1 MSETIDNPTVEEY
14 NEKETVVAGEEI
26 EQEIEQENEQ
36 VSQSFQIS
44 IKTPVEIGTIK
55 IQVQPTDTLMDI
67 QTFLYETSETCL
79 YSSYEFRLNGKS
91 IPEYSELSSIEGLIE
106 GVTLEMV
113 PIDYNERSAKLHV
126 KRLRDIMNTG
136 LTEFANMNNPSL
148 FSSFSFPEKSN
159 ILTEEQQL
167 EEQKQK
173 SEQQQQQQQQQQQS
187 EEKETIEQQPNK
199 KNNKYNKK
207 GNKKGEESSTT
218 NDEEKLTPQQKERKQ
233 KMTEIKGIEKPILS
247 NYYPESPIA
256 PVQCVKSMIYSGWSP
271 VPGYRKL
278 FGDLFYLDITLLE
291 GTTVCVTAS
300 TQGFFINQSS
310 NATFNPSV
318 SPKATIN
325 HSLHQLLTQV
335 SRLFR
340 RGLNQILANIGRNHP
355 FDMLPG
361 VLPVH
366 NWVASSKSNR
376 YDINKG
382 TDTFVSVQDVE
393 LRGNPR
399 DWNEEIQAP
408 KELPKSTVQE
418 RIIRDRAISKVN
430 SEFVE
435 CAVRGA
441 QVIVDKAI
449 LPINPTE
456 NERSHMFLYNNIF
469 FSYALDTRDSFNDC
483 GGDAG
488 ARTSANND
496 LKGIRLYNLA
506 DVEGIYTLGTAIVD
520 YKGQRIIAQSL
531 IPGIL
536 TTEKT
541 SKIYYGSM
549 DASTAEGEQEKQQQ
563 GEEEQQKEGEE
574 KEENKNIKSIKAD
587 PEFHSRLLQAASLL
601 HLSESKVISEEDN
614 KEVSVCTSFESK
626 GIVGIDGRRYIL
638 DLIKATPRDPNYLD
652 AKDQLAILRPEAIA
666 TYSEYYKAT
675 WLAQKR
681 QQKLKE
687 KEEKQ
692 KKEGIDPPTAT
703 AKDEDV
709 QLTEE
714 DLAQSPMVSFN
725 PNLFSKVKLG
735 GSQEEQQKD
744 IDELKAVGAFLKGI
758 LIPRLIEDLMLFNVA
773 PVDGQTLTQVMH
785 LRGIN
790 MRYLGFIA
798 KNESANVPFI
808 QDLLF
813 NEMVSRAA
821 KHCFNKLLRSTNAS
835 DMAHSISHFLNCFLG
850 TETGSVS
857 QDEKSKK
864 AKQIKSSAINELTQ
878 GKLWSEISELVASKF
893 DFEIPTHSVPME
905 SRLIVLR
912 CICLKMGIQIL
923 AKDYNFTTDA
933 PFSSEDI
940 VDLFPIVKHVNPRS
954 TDGLDLLEAGK
965 SFFNQRKFDLATE
978 FLGEALAI
986 YHQVH
991 GPIHQDAGTCFT
1003 HLAMLAF
1010 QNEQYDLAIEYQK
1023 NALVISEKTSGLDHH
1038 ETVQAYTTLAVFC
1051 QRSGRFNESIGYM
1064 KHVLYLTDLLG
1075 GEYNP
1080 ERSSIYTTIAAIL
1093 EDTDRFDLALDFLKQ
1108 TLKHQEFLFT
1118 PDHLMCSSTYHKMAI
1133 VCARAGNFD
1142 DSIIYQKKST
1152 DILEKELGE
1161 AHPRSKESL
1170 EFYNGLSQT
1179 ANQIKLFKQHQAMK
1193 AEQDELARLQKEKV
1207 DQFKKSQSRVSPM
1220 PPSLENGSVSELLNY
1235 INGKPKKSQSKKSK
1249 STTTTTTTTTTTSK
1263 SKITMAK
1270 TTPTPTPVPTKATT
1284 SKSSATASSAAT
1296 NKSTTTTKTNP
1307 TSSSAA
1313 DSSAPNSKP
1322 KNNKKSSKN

>member
-14 NEKETVVAGEEI
+14 NEKETIVSGEQV
-26 EQEIEQENEQ
+26 EQEIQENEQ

-44 IKTPVEIGTIK
+44 IKTPAEIGTIN
-55 IQVQPTDTLMDI
+55 IQVQPTDTLIDI
-67 QTFLYETSETCL
+67 QSFLYETSETCL
-79 YSSYEFRLNGKS
+79 YSSYEFRLDGKQ
-91 IPEYSELSSIEGLIE
+91 IPEYSELSSIEGLVE
-106 GVTLEMV
+106 GSTLEMV

-173 SEQQQQQQQQQQQS
+173 FEQQQQQQQQQTEDK
-187 EEKETIEQQPNK
+187 EEKETIATEQQQNK
-199 KNNKYNKK
+199 KNKHHHHNKK
-207 GNKKGEESSTT
+207 GNKKNSGGDESL
-218 NDEEKLTPQQKERKQ
+218 NNENNEEKLTPQQKERKQ
-233 KMTEIKGIEKPILS
+233 KMTEIKGIDKPMLS

-291 GTTVCVTAS
+291 GTTICVTAS

-318 SPKATIN
+318 SQKATIN

-366 NWVASSKSNR
+366 NWVASSKTNR

-435 CAVRGA
+435 CAIRGA

-449 LPINPTE
+449 LPINPAE
-456 NERSHMFLYNNIF
+456 NQRSHMFLYNNIF
-469 FSYALDTRDSFNDC
+469 FSYALDTRDSFTDC
-483 GGDAG
+483 GGDDA

-506 DVEGIYTLGTAIVD
+506 DIEGLYTLGTAIVD

-549 DASTAEGEQEKQQQ
+549 DTPTNEEE
-563 GEEEQQKEGEE
+563 EEEQQQQQQQQKEDG
-574 KEENKNIKSIKAD
+574 ENKNNNTKSIKAD

-601 HLSESKVISEEDN
+601 HLSESKVISEDN
-614 KEVSVCTSFESK
+614 NQEVSVCTSFESK
-626 GIVGIDGRRYIL
+626 GIIGIDGRRYIL
-638 DLIKATPRDPNYLD
+638 DLIKATPRDPNYTET
-652 AKDQLAILRPEAIA
+652 KDQLAVLRPEAIA
-666 TYSEYYKAT
+666 TYSEYFKVT
-675 WLAQKR
+675 WLTQKR

-687 KEEKQ
+687 KEERQ

-703 AKDEDV
+703 ARDEDV
-709 QLTEE
+709 QLTDE
-714 DLAQSPMVSFN
+714 DLAQSPVVSFN

-735 GSQEEQQKD
+735 GTPEEQQKD
-744 IDELKAVGAFLKGI
+744 IEDLKAIGAFLKGI

-785 LRGIN
+785 VRGIN
-790 MRYLGFIA
+790 MRYLGYIA

-821 KHCFNKLLRSTNAS
+821 KHCFNRLLRSTNAS

-857 QDEKSKK
+857 ADEKSKK

-878 GKLWSEISELVASKF
+878 GKLWSEIAQLVSSKF

-933 PFSSEDI
+933 PFSPEDI

-965 SFFNQRKFDLATE
+965 TFFNQRKYELATE
-978 FLGEALAI
+978 LLGEALAI

-991 GPIHQDAGTCFT
+991 GPIHPDAGACFT
-1003 HLAMLAF
+1003 HLAMLAY

-1023 NALVISEKTSGLDHH
+1023 NALVITEKTAGLDHH
-1038 ETVQAYTTLAVFC
+1038 ETVQSYTTLAVFC
-1051 QRSGRFNESIGYM
+1051 QRSGRYNESIGYM

-1080 ERSSIYTTIAAIL
+1080 ERASIYTAIAAIL
-1093 EDTDRFDLALDFLKQ
+1093 EDTERFDLALEFLKQ

-1118 PDHLMCSSTYHKMAI
+1118 PDHLMCSTTYHKMAI
-1133 VCARAGNFD
+1133 VCARATNFD
-1142 DSIIYQKKST
+1142 DSIIHQKKST

-1161 AHPRSKESL
+1161 AHPRTKESL

-1179 ANQIKLFKQHQAMK
+1179 AHQIKLFKQHQALK

-1207 DQFKKSQSRVSPM
+1207 DQIKKSQPRVSSM

-1249 STTTTTTTTTTTSK
+1249 STNTTTTTTTTATTSK

-1270 TTPTPTPVPTKATT
+1270 NPNPTTKATT
-1284 SKSSATASSAAT
+1284 SKSSTTASSAAT
-1296 NKSTTTTKTNP
+1296 NKSSTTTTKIN
-1307 TSSSAA
+1307 SSAA
-1313 DSSAPNSKP
+1313 DSSAPKP
-1322 KNNKKSSKN
+1322 NKKSSKN

>member
-1 MSETIDNPTVEEY
+1 MSETIDTPTVEEY
-14 NEKETVVAGEEI
+14 NEKETVVTGEQV
-26 EQEIEQENEQ
+26 EQEIQQENEQ

-79 YSSYEFRLNGKS
+79 YSSYEFRLNGNP
-91 IPEYSELSSIEGLIE
+91 IPEYSELSSIEGLVE

-173 SEQQQQQQQQQQQS
+173 LEQQT
-187 EEKETIEQQPNK
+187 EENEKEKETTTEQPQQNK
-199 KNNKYNKK
+199 KNNKQHHNKK
-207 GNKKGEESSTT
+207 GNKKGEESSSPS
-218 NDEEKLTPQQKERKQ
+218 NDNEEKLTPQQKERKQ
-233 KMTEIKGIEKPILS
+233 KMTEIKGIDKPMLS

-291 GTTVCVTAS
+291 GTTICVTAS

-310 NATFNPSV
+310 NATFNPAV
-318 SPKATIN
+318 SPKATLN

-340 RGLNQILANIGRNHP
+340 RGLNQILSNIGRNHP

-469 FSYALDTRDSFNDC
+469 FSYALDTRDSFTDC

-506 DVEGIYTLGTAIVD
+506 DVEGLYTLGTAIVD

-549 DASTAEGEQEKQQQ
+549 DTPNN
-563 GEEEQQKEGEE
+563 EEEIEQQTADG
-574 KEENKNIKSIKAD
+574 EENKNNNNTKSIKAD

-614 KEVSVCTSFESK
+614 QEVSVCTSFESK

-638 DLIKATPRDPNYLD
+638 DLIKATPRDPNYLE

-666 TYSEYYKAT
+666 TYTEYYKVT
-675 WLAQKR
+675 WLSQKR

-687 KEEKQ
+687 KEERQ

-714 DLAQSPMVSFN
+714 DLAQSPMISFN

-735 GSQEEQQKD
+735 GSAEEQQKD
-744 IDELKAVGAFLKGI
+744 IDDLKAVGAFLKGI

-821 KHCFNKLLRSTNAS
+821 KHCFNKLLRSTKAS
-835 DMAHSISHFLNCFLG
+835 DMAHAISHFLNCFLG

-878 GKLWSEISELVASKF
+878 GKLWSEIAELVASKF

-933 PFSSEDI
+933 PFSPEDI

-991 GPIHQDAGTCFT
+991 GPIHSDAGVCFT

-1023 NALVISEKTSGLDHH
+1023 NALVITEKTSGLDHH

-1051 QRSGRFNESIGYM
+1051 QRSGRFNESMGYM

-1080 ERSSIYTTIAAIL
+1080 ERSSIYTAIAAIL
-1093 EDTDRFDLALDFLKQ
+1093 EDTERFDLALEFLKQ

-1142 DSIIYQKKST
+1142 DSIVYQKKST
-1152 DILEKELGE
+1152 DILDKELGE
-1161 AHPRSKESL
+1161 AHPRTKESL

-1207 DQFKKSQSRVSPM
+1207 DQFKKSQPRVASM

-1249 STTTTTTTTTTTSK
+1249 STNNTTTTATTSK

-1270 TTPTPTPVPTKATT
+1270 ITPTPAPTKATT
-1284 SKSSATASSAAT
+1284 ASSAATT

-1307 TSSSAA
+1307 TPSSAA
-1313 DSSAPNSKP
+1313 DSSTTNSKP
-1322 KNNKKSSKN
+1322 KNNNKKSTKN